1 MWLVIAGVIVL
12 VAGSVDLIWTTLG
25 THGGG
30 PISAPIAKILWK
42 GMTAIHRRTPQH
54 RLLSF
59 GGSVILL
66 SLIGFWLLMLLAGWT
81 LVFEGAPHAVVEL
94 QTRHPADF
102 VGRVYFVG
110 AMMFTAGT
118 SEYAPAGPVW
128 QIAAILV
135 SASGLFVVTLSIT
148 YLLAVLGAI
157 VEKRALAS
165 AIWDMGATSEGL
177 IDRAW
182 AGDHFSALDNPMTH
196 LMTGIEA
203 FAEQQLAYP
212 ILQYFHAENHRT
224 AAPLRIA
231 ALHDALLLMCKGVV
245 PEKRPPKIVALSA
258 LDSIRGF
265 AEVIA
270 KEYVS
275 EPDDPPPPPDLE
287 ILRSRNIPVV
297 DAATFNAAVEAAN
310 DARRRLLGMV
320 TDAGWEWKDV
330 FDRNLKPATA
340 ASAR

>member
-12 VAGSVDLIWTTLG
+12 VVGSVDLIWTTLG

-42 GMTAIHRRTPQH
+42 GMTTIHRRMPQH
-54 RLLSF
+54 RALSF

-66 SLIGFWLLMLLAGWT
+66 SLIGSWLLMVLVGWT

-94 QTRHPADF
+94 QTRHPANF
-102 VGRVYFVG
+102 
-110 AMMFTAGT
+110 
-118 SEYAPAGPVW
+118 
-128 QIAAILV
+128 V

-165 AIWDMGATSEGL
+165 AIWDMGGTSEGL

-182 AGDHFSALDNPMTH
+182 TGDHFSALDNPMMH
-196 LMTGIEA
+196 LMTGIET

-231 ALHDALLLMCKGVV
+231 ALHDALLLMCKGVA
-245 PEKRPPKIVALSA
+245 PERRPPKIVALSA

-270 KEYVS
+270 K
-275 EPDDPPPPPDLE
+275 
-287 ILRSRNIPVV
+287 
-297 DAATFNAAVEAAN
+297 
-310 DARRRLLGMV
+310 
-320 TDAGWEWKDV
+320 
-330 FDRNLKPATA
+330 
-340 ASAR
+340 